1 MIIIIQK
8 GVVMVEYKQGKL
20 GYYSANDRFGLLIA
34 DLWAIE
40 GFHCG
45 ETFEYYDAGTES
57 WIPTR
62 IEMSWPDKQYYLVD
76 TPIKGDDLE
85 GLKIRLP
92 K

>member
-1 MIIIIQK
+1 MNDYI
-8 GVVMVEYKQGKL
+8 QGKL
-20 GYYSANDRFGLLIA
+20 GYNSENDRFGLLIA
-34 DLWAIE
+34 DLWRID

-45 ETFEYYDAGTES
+45 EIFEYYDSDKGK

-76 TPIKGDDLE
+76 TAYKGDALE

-92 K
+92 Q